1 MGREV
6 GPWRAGL
13 TSHLSPARAEC
24 AGGRQRVVCA
34 LELNRT
40 PDREFLGAPSQNMV
54 LSRRAR
60 CPSSQLQK
68 QVSELG
74 GMHVGFLLSRHD
86 SSPSQPPRFWEP
98 SLGSNHLPFSCQ
110 RERTPWSFCGTNPSS
125 RTCGR

>member
-1 MGREV
+1 M
-6 GPWRAGL
+6 
-13 TSHLSPARAEC
+13 
-24 AGGRQRVVCA
+24 VCA

-74 GMHVGFLLSRHD
+74 GMHVGCLLARHLT
-86 SSPSQPPRFWEP
+86 PLPPTPMLLGAQP
-98 SLGSNHLPFSCQ
+98 GSHHLPFSCQ

>member
-1 MGREV
+1 M
-6 GPWRAGL
+6 
-13 TSHLSPARAEC
+13 
-24 AGGRQRVVCA
+24 VCA

-60 CPSSQLQK
+60 CPSSQPQK

-74 GMHVGFLLSRHD
+74 GMHVGFLLLRHLI
-86 SSPSQPPRFWEP
+86 PLPQPLCFWEP

-110 RERTPWSFCGTNPSS
+110 WERTPWSFCGTNPSS